1 MTTFEISDE
10 NVIMALLDDVPEE
23 VHEAFK
29 ERKKAREEKEMQ

>member
-23 VHEAFK
+23 VREAFT
-29 ERKKAREEKEMQ
+29 ERKKAREEEVQ